1 MFQDLL
7 LKIESTT
14 RDKGIDRY
22 ISRVWVYR
30 QTCVVVDLIYKK
42 VKFALDFTPEKGE
55 RVHLDLVERYKGS
68 ALTVSGTKDRVAVSV
83 TLDQALDVALEKL
96 CQVFSLIDRQTN
108 STIDTDKHAVI
119 SSEKVVSVGHKT
131 QVADGSLK
139 VGVLTLPLNDNY
151 GGNLQAYALMEV
163 LRGMGHTPVLINR
176 RNPPKAG
183 SAVSARTS
191 PEEKPLITNKI
202 AIRAAE
208 NRAFVQRHLRP
219 ITREFTSSQQLAES
233 IDQYNFDAMI
243 VGSDQVWR
251 PKYSPSLPDYFLDFL
266 RNNSHIR
273 KISYAASFGAP
284 RWEFDASQTSMASSA
299 LKRFDAVSVRE
310 DIGVALCGKNLA
322 VEAEHVLDPTL
333 LLTQDHYAKLY
344 SGKAEALPR
353 NGILVY
359 VLDQSDDKTQVVETL
374 SKSLSLPVF
383 STKDN
388 FAGISPEFR
397 SKPFDKSVESWL
409 LGFHQADFVV
419 TDSFHGT
426 VFSILFNKPF
436 IAYGNPARGM
446 ARFTSLLKM
455 FGLEDRLIVA
465 SREADFSKLLR
476 PIDWN
481 DVNIKLRRERDK
493 AMDFLRSALLNNSE
507 SNLRHQVADTSSA
520 EKYVNP
526 GKTHPLNVLCTG
538 CGVCVSESD
547 DTLEMKWNE
556 DGFRVPYAKAKRIP
570 IRAIK
575 VCPFNPAPDSE
586 VEDEDAL
593 AKLFLPEARQFDER
607 VGRFEN
613 TYAGYSKEFRRSSS
627 SGGLA
632 TYVFKKL
639 LEKGHVEY
647 LFVVESDGADGY
659 KYKRFDKSADITS
672 VSKTR
677 YFPVSL
683 EELFALIEHS
693 DGRVAVSGV
702 ACFIKAVRLKQFYN
716 PELRRKIAF
725 LVGLICGGLKSKLY
739 TDFLAQSAG
748 IKGEYTNP
756 EYRIKD
762 AKSSATDYSFGA
774 LDHNK
779 KLQSIKMPRLGD
791 MWGSGLFKAKACDFC
806 TDVLTELADISLGD
820 AWLPQYRPDGLGTSV
835 IVTRSKLA
843 DQIIRDGMASGE
855 LAAQSIHQRRVIQS
869 QGASFS
875 HRQNAVKLREWMAR
889 TSLDIDIPHVRK
901 RVLRS
906 VSLAYSVVQIQRERT
921 RSQSLEL
928 WKANPNIQ
936 VFNNRMRRYLKTLR
950 SMTEFYHVENTAKDD
965 LVTLLRTPDA
975 VMSVSSKRAE
985 KLLIRSQ
992 SGFISSAVVARWILS
1007 KARSPRRG
1015 NSLLREVLLD
1025 LRVVHIDDATMQ
1037 ILELAGVTDAPRIGL
1052 SSDAQPKVSNIV

>member
-7 LKIESTT
+7 LKIESTI
-14 RDKGIDRY
+14 RDKGIDSY
-22 ISRVWVYR
+22 ISKVWVYR

-42 VKFALDFTPEKGE
+42 VKFSLDFTPEKGG
-55 RVHLDLVERYKGS
+55 RIHLDLVERYKGS
-68 ALTVSGTKDRVAVSV
+68 ALTVSGSKDRLAASV
-83 TLDQALDVALEKL
+83 DIDRALDVALTKI
-96 CQVFSLIDRQTN
+96 CQVFSLIDQQTIT
-108 STIDTDKHAVI
+108 TIDADKNGALVPQKLVPVMHNVQGA
-119 SSEKVVSVGHKT
+119 S
-131 QVADGSLK
+131 GSLK

-151 GGNLQAYALMEV
+151 GGNLQAYALMEI

-176 RNPPKAG
+176 RNPPKG
-183 SAVSARTS
+183 GAVLSVGTS
-191 PEEKPLITNKI
+191 SEQRPLITNKI

-208 NRAFVQRHLRP
+208 NRAFVETNLRP
-219 ITREFTSSQQLAES
+219 ITREFLSSQELAES
-233 IDQYNFDAMI
+233 IGQYNFDAII

-266 RNNSHIR
+266 PKNSDIK

-284 RWEFDASQTSMASSA
+284 RWEFDARQTSMASSA

-344 SGKAEALPR
+344 AEKAKTLHR
-353 NGILVY
+353 TGILVY

-388 FAGISPEFR
+388 FVGISPEFR

-409 LGFHQADFVV
+409 LGFYQADFVV

-465 SREADFSKLLR
+465 SREADFNKLLR
-476 PIDWN
+476 PIDWG
-481 DVNIKLRRERDK
+481 DVNIKLRRQRDK
-493 AMDFLRSALLNNSE
+493 AMDFLRSALFNSTE
-507 SNLRHQVADTSSA
+507 SSLRHQVADISSA
-520 EKYVNP
+520 DQYISP

-570 IRAIK
+570 IRAVK
-575 VCPFNPAPDSE
+575 VCPFNPAPDKE

-593 AKLFLPEARQFDER
+593 AELFLPEAQRFDER

-613 TYAGYSKEFRRSSS
+613 TYAGYSKEFRPSSS

-632 TYVFKKL
+632 TYIFSKL

-647 LFVVESDGADGY
+647 LFVVESDGAGGY
-659 KYKRFDKSADITS
+659 RYTKLDKSSDIIS
-672 VSKTR
+672 ISKTR

-683 EELFALIEHS
+683 EELFTLIEHS
-693 DGRVAVSGV
+693 HGRVAVSGV

-716 PELRRKIAF
+716 PELKRKIAF

-739 TDFLAQSAG
+739 TDFLTQSAG

-756 EYRIKD
+756 QYRIKD
-762 AKSSATDYSFGA
+762 AKSTATDYSFGA

-779 KLQSIKMPRLGD
+779 KLQTVKMRRLGD
-791 MWGSGLFKAKACDFC
+791 MWGTGLFKAKACDFC

-843 DQIIRDGMASGE
+843 DQIVRDGMASGE

-889 TSLDIDIPHVRK
+889 TSLDIDVPHVRR

-928 WKANPNIQ
+928 WKSNPNIE
-936 VFNNRMRRYLKTLR
+936 VFNKRMMRYLKTLK

-965 LVTLLRTPDA
+965 LLTLLRTPD
-975 VMSVSSKRAE
+975 VVTSVSQKRAE
-985 KLLIRSQ
+985 QLLTRNQ
-992 SGFISSAVVARWILS
+992 SGFISSAVLARWILN
-1007 KARSPRRG
+1007 KARSSHRG
-1015 NSLLREVLLD
+1015 NTLLREVLLD

-1037 ILELAGVTDAPRIGL
+1037 ILELAGVTDVSTMGS
-1052 SSDAQPKVSNIV
+1052 SSDARPKVSNTV